1 MVTLR
6 VEFGTGWPAA
16 GLVSRTGIRCRMVI
30 FSGPMRT
37 SMTRSRRRVYREL
50 VAAGQLPG
58 GYATEDGVGSL
69 IGDDRACDD

>member
-1 MVTLR
+1 
-6 VEFGTGWPAA
+6 
-16 GLVSRTGIRCRMVI
+16 MVI

-50 VAAGQLPG
+50 VAVGQLPG